1 MKCPHCNRK
10 IKVKFPAPRAF
21 QAWKLRYCDKMELA
35 EVAERMGI
43 SYQTVLTHL
52 WNFRQWCPQAA
63 PNQTDTKTASTRL
76 TFDEN
81 RDSK

>member
-1 MKCPHCNRK
+1 
-10 IKVKFPAPRAF
+10 
-21 QAWKLRYCDKMELA
+21 MELA